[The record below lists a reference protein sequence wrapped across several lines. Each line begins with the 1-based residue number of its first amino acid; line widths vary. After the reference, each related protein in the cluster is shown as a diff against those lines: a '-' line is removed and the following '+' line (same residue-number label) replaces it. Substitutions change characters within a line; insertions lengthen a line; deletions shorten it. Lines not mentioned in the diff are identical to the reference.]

1 MVLTLPGLPILRPGV
16 HIFMLG
22 FSKILHSDHKPLLG
36 VFDNPSQVVS
46 PWVPRWCV
54 TLGAYN
60 FKLVFL
66 KGTENFT
73 DWLSRYVTTK
83 EQTTEVPV
91 PADMLVNATFLE
103 SELRLTPGVV
113 MSHQGADSDLKQ
125 VRKYIQE
132 GWPPESE
139 LTASLKRYCTNHR
152 FVSPSWMTVFGTE
165 TELSFLD
172 H

>member
-46 PWVPRWCV
+46 PRVLRWCV

-60 FKLVFL
+60 FKLVFV

-91 PADMLVNATFLE
+91 PVKPVPDHL
-103 SELRLTPGVV
+103 
-113 MSHQGADSDLKQ
+113 
-125 VRKYIQE
+125 Y
-132 GWPPESE
+132 
-139 LTASLKRYCTNHR
+139 
-152 FVSPSWMTVFGTE
+152 
-165 TELSFLD
+165 LD
-172 H
+172 PLH